1 VNSYHT
7 AIDSLEPFLK
17 FARSDSLPLE
27 CCCQLKQT
35 LLVRPFLGRY
45 NRLSSESRVDV
56 RRNVQQFENVLL
68 YRSEWR
74 EMSQGTMYFMKDSQ
88 SNVLKGLQHQL
99 GRGPR
104 RAALG
109 ISLIDTGQL
118 CVFLGQTSPDQELK
132 QGQDT
137 QGNDQRRQCRRGG
150 DRITLR
156 PRALMRLGSRR
167 RGRFRRDISPKV
179 RVCR

>member
-1 VNSYHT
+1 MN
-7 AIDSLEPFLK
+7 DGQ
-17 FARSDSLPLE
+17 SD
-27 CCCQLKQT
+27 
-35 LLVRPFLGRY
+35 
-45 NRLSSESRVDV
+45 
-56 RRNVQQFENVLL
+56 
-68 YRSEWR
+68 
-74 EMSQGTMYFMKDSQ
+74 
-88 SNVLKGLQHQL
+88 VLKGLQHQL